1 MIEITYNWPGKD
13 NKNEKLEVGRSFG
26 HIAYRVKNIY
36 QICQKLMKPSP
47 SLAKA
52 CTTAFSNLSQI
63 LDVPNEQL
71 YGLFYR
77 KLSRYFYNIKYE
89 IDEINNEFS
98 EVKINKKKKNNEV
111 SRSSKR
117 TKK

>member
-1 MIEITYNWPGKD
+1 MLNIGLIEFLIIFSFILLVPEDIPTIF
-13 NKNEKLEVGRSFG
+13 KNL
-26 HIAYRVKNIY
+26 
-36 QICQKLMKPSP
+36 
-47 SLAKA
+47 
-52 CTTAFSNLSQI
+52 
-63 LDVPNEQL
+63 
-71 YGLFYR
+71 GLLYR

-98 EVKINKKKKNNEV
+98 EVNIKKISNEV

>member
-1 MIEITYNWPGKD
+1 MLNIGLIEFLIIFFFFILLVKPEDIPTIF
-13 NKNEKLEVGRSFG
+13 KNL
-26 HIAYRVKNIY
+26 
-36 QICQKLMKPSP
+36 
-47 SLAKA
+47 
-52 CTTAFSNLSQI
+52 
-63 LDVPNEQL
+63 
-71 YGLFYR
+71 GLFYR

-98 EVKINKKKKNNEV
+98 EVNTKKRIKNEV

>member
-1 MIEITYNWPGKD
+1 MLNIGLIEFLIIFFFFILLVKPED
-13 NKNEKLEVGRSFG
+13 IPAIFKNL
-26 HIAYRVKNIY
+26 
-36 QICQKLMKPSP
+36 
-47 SLAKA
+47 
-52 CTTAFSNLSQI
+52 
-63 LDVPNEQL
+63 
-71 YGLFYR
+71 GLFYR

-98 EVKINKKKKNNEV
+98 EIKVKKKRIKSEV